1 MRSSYDVIKNMMRTE
16 KGTSLLIQNKY
27 IFRVAKDANKH
38 EIKHAVEDI
47 YKVKV
52 KGVNVLNVKGKM
64 RRVRFREGKTAS
76 WKKAIVTLQPESKI
90 EVT

>member
-1 MRSSYDVIKNMMRTE
+1 MRSSYDVIRNMMRTE
-16 KGTSLLIQNKY
+16 KGTGLLIQNKY
-27 IFRVAKDANKH
+27 IFAVAKEANKH

-76 WKKAIVTLQPESKI
+76 WKKAIVTLQPDNKI